1 MSGWRE
7 WLRTVRADDLT
18 LWHFFGA
25 FVLMRLAFEF
35 VKTYIPAPELM
46 AQPDW
51 DNHWP

>member
-1 MSGWRE
+1 MVAGGHE
-7 WLRTVRADDLT
+7 WLRVVADDLT

-35 VKTYIPAPELM
+35 LKPFILAPDDPM

-51 DNHWP
+51 